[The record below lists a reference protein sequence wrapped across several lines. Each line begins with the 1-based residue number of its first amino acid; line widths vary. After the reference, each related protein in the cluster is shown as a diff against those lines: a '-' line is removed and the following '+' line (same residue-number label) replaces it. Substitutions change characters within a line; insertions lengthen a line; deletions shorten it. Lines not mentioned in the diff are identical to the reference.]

1 MSEAFI
7 GEIRLFAGNYEPQ
20 DWALCNG
27 QLLSIQ
33 QNQVLF
39 TLLGTTYGGDGV
51 NTFALP
57 DLRGRVPVGA
67 GAGPGLTQRN
77 LGQAMGSAQTSIGV
91 QHMPAHSHTF
101 YASTQLADA
110 ASPVDTQPPASRT
123 LGVFTAQS
131 STKGLYSNGGTNPNV
146 TLNSAAVSVAPGG
159 GQPHANLMGSMALN
173 YIIALAGIYPS
184 QQ

>member
-7 GEIRLFAGNYEPQ
+7 GEIRLFAGNYTPQ

-67 GAGPGLTQRN
+67 GTGTGLTQRN
-77 LGQAMGSAQTSIGV
+77 LGQATGSALTSIGV
-91 QHMPAHSHTF
+91 QHMPAHSHTL

-110 ASPVDTQPPASRT
+110 ASPVDAQAPASRT
-123 LGVFTAQS
+123 LGAFTAQG

-146 TLNSAAVSVAPGG
+146 TLNPATVSVAPGG

>member
-1 MSEAFI
+1 M
-7 GEIRLFAGNYEPQ
+7 
-20 DWALCNG
+20 
-27 QLLSIQ
+27 
-33 QNQVLF
+33 
-39 TLLGTTYGGDGV
+39 
-51 NTFALP
+51 
-57 DLRGRVPVGA
+57 
-67 GAGPGLTQRN
+67 
-77 LGQAMGSAQTSIGV
+77 
-91 QHMPAHSHTF
+91 
-101 YASTQLADA
+101 ADA